1 MKIEFIQ
8 SVFFDQ
14 LEEFGHETL
23 HLKLKLLEP
32 RKSNMFPH
40 EPIIILSSLPP
51 DGWPSYQ

>member
-8 SVFFDQ
+8 SVFFYQ

-23 HLKLKLLEP
+23 HIKLKLLEP